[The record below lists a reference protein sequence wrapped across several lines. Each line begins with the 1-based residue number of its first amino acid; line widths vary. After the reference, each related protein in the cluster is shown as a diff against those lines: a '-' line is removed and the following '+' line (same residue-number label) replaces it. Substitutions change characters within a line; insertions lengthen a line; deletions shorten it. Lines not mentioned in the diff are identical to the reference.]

1 MHRGLLEVWP
11 ELLMSS
17 DLTFFLILKL
27 FLLKSDTDPGL
38 SFLLILIFFCGRE
51 IVLSF
56 ELVSIPRITDFF
68 LFSTNL
74 IH

>member
-38 SFLLILIFFCGRE
+38 SFLLILIFFLWKGN
-51 IVLSF
+51 S
-56 ELVSIPRITDFF
+56 PF
-68 LFSTNL
+68 L
-74 IH
+74 